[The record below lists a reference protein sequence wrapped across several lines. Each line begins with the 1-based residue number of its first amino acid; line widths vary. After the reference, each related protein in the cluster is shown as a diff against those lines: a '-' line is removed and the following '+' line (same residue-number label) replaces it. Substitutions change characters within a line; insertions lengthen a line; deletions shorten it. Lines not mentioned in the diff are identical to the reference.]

1 MLDTSLISLI
11 ALGGATIFGLQ
22 GALSL
27 AVQHHLVR
35 DHHQRSAC
43 DKVAHS
49 KEALI
54 ANIPVAYGAV
64 IFYSLVLL
72 LLIRGIFLEEILLFW
87 LNSGMV
93 VTLLVTCYYAYVMFF
108 KLRII
113 CMGCLR
119 IYLANLLMATALLSY
134 QLY

>member
-64 IFYSLVLL
+64 IFYGLVLF

-108 KLRII
+108 RLRII

-119 IYLANLLMATALLSY
+119 IYLANLLMAASLLSY
-134 QLY
+134 HLY

>member
-1 MLDTSLISLI
+1 MLDTSSISLI
-11 ALGGATIFGLQ
+11 ALGGAAIFGLQ

-35 DHHQRSAC
+35 DHHQLSAC

-64 IFYSLVLL
+64 IFYGLVLF

-87 LNSGMV
+87 FNSGMV

-108 KLRII
+108 RLKIV

-119 IYLANLLMATALLSY
+119 IYLANLMMAAALLAY
-134 QLY
+134 QFN